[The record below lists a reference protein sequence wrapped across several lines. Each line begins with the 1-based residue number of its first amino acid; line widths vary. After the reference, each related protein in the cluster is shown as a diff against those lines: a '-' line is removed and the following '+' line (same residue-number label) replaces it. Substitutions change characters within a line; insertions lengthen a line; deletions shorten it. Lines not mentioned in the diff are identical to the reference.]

1 MAASKFLKIRK
12 YFEICSGRERVTPRL
27 CRMNK
32 TNKRMPGRPREFD
45 LKSAQT
51 AILDEF
57 WTKGFSAT
65 SVDDLSKATGMVKP
79 SLYSAF
85 GNKFAM
91 YLMSIETYGELV
103 REKIHPTLENAED
116 IRDALEGIFKGSL
129 DIYFGN
135 QETGPRGCLL
145 SATAIA
151 EAKNHPEIAEIVKT
165 RVQLMHKDIGQC
177 LACHCPNW
185 SEEQIK
191 LQAWNISS
199 SLHHLSTCARVGIP
213 RDELEEKVVSIIDAV
228 VKECGLEPA

>member
-1 MAASKFLKIRK
+1 
-12 YFEICSGRERVTPRL
+12 
-27 CRMNK
+27 
-32 TNKRMPGRPREFD
+32 MPGRPREFD
-45 LKSAQT
+45 LKSAQK

-91 YLMSIETYGELV
+91 YLMSIQTYSELLHDKV
-103 REKIHPTLENAED
+103 QPILEDAEN
-116 IRDALEGIFKGSL
+116 IRDALEGLFEGSL
-129 DIYFGN
+129 DVYFGSE
-135 QETGPRGCLL
+135 ETGARGCLL

-151 EAKNHPEIAEIVKT
+151 ETKNHPEIGEIVRA
-165 RVQLMHKDIGQC
+165 RVQMMHKEIGAG
-177 LACHCPNW
+177 LARHCPNW

-191 LQAWNISS
+191 VHAWNISS

-213 RDELEEKVVSIIDAV
+213 RSELEEKVVSIIDAIV
-228 VKECGLEPA
+228 EQCGLEPA

>member
-1 MAASKFLKIRK
+1 MKNS
-12 YFEICSGRERVTPRL
+12 
-27 CRMNK
+27 
-32 TNKRMPGRPREFD
+32 NKRTPGRPREFNIEF
-45 LKSAQT
+45 AQT

-103 REKIHPTLENAED
+103 REKIHPTLENAEN
-116 IRDALEGIFKGSL
+116 IRDALEGLFEGAL

-135 QETGPRGCLL
+135 EETGARGCLL
-145 SATAIA
+145 SATAIS
-151 EAKNHPEIAEIVKT
+151 EAKNHPEIAEIVKV
-165 RVQLMHKDIGQC
+165 RVQRMHKDIGSC
-177 LACHCPNW
+177 LAHHCPNW
-185 SEEQIK
+185 SEEQVK
-191 LQAWNISS
+191 LHAWNISS

-213 RDELEEKVVSIIDAV
+213 RNELEEEAVAIIDAV
-228 VKECGLEPA
+228 VKQCGLEPA